1 MSTNRHNLDVI
12 FTEAM
17 ESGDESMKMRIPF
30 LIEDFSKHESS
41 GMTTSQ
47 RWVKGMASPAVKDDI
62 AFHILSHSLPDQ
74 PDCGPYQSFIAANEP
89 DEASTNYRIPGVCHH
104 DMSSADPDS
113 NQRPEDQIFGWSTPH
128 LSNRTSTASDLLY
141 LDAASLATAEPT
153 LPSSLSP
160 LDQDCSLPIPLHS
173 EEEKLFIMHHRIL
186 ERMDWPDICQ
196 RFEVTFGTNDTSHRV
211 GGLTSA
217 YYYIRQ
223 EWDMVFV
230 TETNS
235 NGSQDDQAIVLG
247 REAKH
252 KARYGIRL
260 WDHQW

>member
-1 MSTNRHNLDVI
+1 
-12 FTEAM
+12 
-17 ESGDESMKMRIPF
+17 
-30 LIEDFSKHESS
+30 
-41 GMTTSQ
+41 MTTSQ

-74 PDCGPYQSFIAANEP
+74 PDCGPHQSFIAANEP

-153 LPSSLSP
+153 LPSSLSL

-196 RFEVTFGTNDTSHRV
+196 RFEVTLAT
-211 GGLTSA
+211 GL
-217 YYYIRQ
+217 
-223 EWDMVFV
+223 VV
-230 TETNS
+230 
-235 NGSQDDQAIVLG
+235 
-247 REAKH
+247 
-252 KARYGIRL
+252 
-260 WDHQW
+260 